1 PAAASR
7 RSSRRRRGRRRRRSL
22 MRWRRA
28 GAGSLRLTL
37 RLLFRSAV
45 RTDFAAA
52 RTLGDDHRR
61 PLRVGSGARQL
72 HCRQRGRRKQQD
84 AKFAHVNCFP
94 ETFFLKHG
102 VINSYALGWIVAG
115 FKFARRF
122 IST

>member
-1 PAAASR
+1 
-7 RSSRRRRGRRRRRSL
+7 RRRRGRRRRRSL